1 MFYIRK
7 FNQKEREL
15 ACEKSV
21 PFFFF
26 GQWVELHIYYKIV
39 EINNA
44 TAT

>member
-21 PFFFF
+21 PFFF
-26 GQWVELHIYYKIV
+26 GQWIELHIYYKIV